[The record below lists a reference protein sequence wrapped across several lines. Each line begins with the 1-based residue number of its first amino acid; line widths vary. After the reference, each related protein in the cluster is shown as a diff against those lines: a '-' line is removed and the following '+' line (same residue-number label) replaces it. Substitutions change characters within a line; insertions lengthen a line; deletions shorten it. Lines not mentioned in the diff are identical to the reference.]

1 MSLPDELAQEQ
12 CSDCHAVDQPTQAS
26 QKAPSLTAIANMRST
41 TSMSLHVFLQTPHY
55 KMPNYR
61 LTSQEIDDV
70 VAYILSLHGHGTQE
84 SGATRWYAGSGN
96 RPYRSAVGG
105 QKMAEFRVHRSDCE
119 RMLHLRARTFAPNT
133 RQRPTEAAKV

>member
-1 MSLPDELAQEQ
+1 MVRSAAIVAAAFLAGLPAQASAQVLPGNVAAGQKLAQEQ

-84 SGATRWYAGSGN
+84 SGATGRDAASDDLG
-96 RPYRSAVGG
+96 RAPT
-105 QKMAEFRVHRSDCE
+105 RV
-119 RMLHLRARTFAPNT
+119 
-133 RQRPTEAAKV
+133 EAH